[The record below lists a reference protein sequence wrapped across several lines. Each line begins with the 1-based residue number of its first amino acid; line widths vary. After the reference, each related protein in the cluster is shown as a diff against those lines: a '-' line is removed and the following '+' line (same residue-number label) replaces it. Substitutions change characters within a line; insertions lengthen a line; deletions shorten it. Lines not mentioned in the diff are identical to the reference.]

1 MDLSKLSTEYFPNLK
16 VQFKRL
22 AMKQNIPRRISRILV
37 LLFFAILTAG
47 TVDLNNLFD
56 YEGQITPFYITKDN
70 QSLENVV
77 SNEGAT
83 LGRVLFYDKN
93 LSLNNS
99 ISCGSCHKQEF
110 AFSDTAV
117 RSVGFEGGLTGRH
130 SMRLINARFA
140 DEMRFFWDKRAES
153 LEDQTTMPVQDH
165 IEMGFSGTGGQP
177 GIDSLLSRLSS
188 ISYYQQLFTLVYGD
202 AEITE
207 TRVQKALAQ
216 FVRSIQSYDSKYD
229 IGKALA
235 IVDAEPFPNF
245 TAQENLGKELFR
257 LTPIDGGAGCAGCHR
272 PPEFDID
279 FQSQNN
285 GVISVAG
292 NPGEIDLFN
301 TRAPSL
307 RDLVNPQGILNGPF
321 MHNGA
326 FTTLEQVIDHYNLIP
341 PNPLNTNLDPRLQGP
356 GANLGLTADEKA
368 ALVAFLHTLSG
379 NDVYTN
385 ERWSDPF
392 EPDGTITVIPG
403 TTSILPLTKDQIMIY
418 PNPCVDQLSVKC
430 GNGSGELTVYTSH
443 GTIVSAHRFD
453 QSINIDVRKLKP
465 GTYIVVL
472 KDKSGLVQKRKFIKK

>member
-1 MDLSKLSTEYFPNLK
+1 M
-16 VQFKRL
+16 KRTFSS
-22 AMKQNIPRRISRILV
+22 RISQILV
-37 LLFFAILTAG
+37 LLFFITLTAA
-47 TVDLNNLFD
+47 TIDLDNLFD
-56 YEGQITPFYITKDN
+56 YEGQITPVYITRDN
-70 QSLENVV
+70 QSMENSI

-93 LSLNNS
+93 LSLNNT

-153 LEDQTTMPVQDH
+153 LEVQTTMPVQDH
-165 IEMGFSGTGGQP
+165 VEMGFSGTGGQP
-177 GIDSLLSRLSS
+177 GIDSLLNRLSS

-202 AEITE
+202 SEITE
-207 TRVQKALAQ
+207 ARVQKAIAQ

-229 IGKALA
+229 IGKSIA

-245 TAQENLGKELFR
+245 TAEENLGKELFR
-257 LTPIDGGAGCAGCHR
+257 LTPIDGGAGCAACHR

-292 NPGEIDLFN
+292 DPSEIDLFN
-301 TRAPSL
+301 TRSPTL
-307 RDLVNPQGILNGPF
+307 RDLVNPQGLLNGPM
-321 MHNGA
+321 MHNGE
-326 FTTLEQVIDHYNLIP
+326 FSSLEQVIEHYNLIP
-341 PNPLNTNLDPRLQGP
+341 PNPLNTNLDPRFQGP
-356 GANLGLTADEKA
+356 GANLGLTNEEKA
-368 ALVAFLHTLSG
+368 ALVAFLRTLSG

-392 EPDGTITVIPG
+392 EEDGSITIIPG
-403 TTSILPLTKDQIMIY
+403 TANLIAKESLRFTMY
-418 PNPCVDQLSVKC
+418 PNPASDFLQIRGVQGNYRLSAFTITGMKVASLAFSEKVK
-430 GNGSGELTVYTSH
+430 L
-443 GTIVSAHRFD
+443 
-453 QSINIDVRKLKP
+453 DVRNWEK
-465 GTYIVVL
+465 GTYLIILEDAFGKVHKQTFL
-472 KDKSGLVQKRKFIKK
+472 KN

>member
-1 MDLSKLSTEYFPNLK
+1 
-16 VQFKRL
+16 
-22 AMKQNIPRRISRILV
+22 MKQNFHRQISRILV

-56 YEGQITPFYITKDN
+56 YEGQITPVYITKDN
-70 QSLENVV
+70 QSLENVTT
-77 SNEGAT
+77 NEGAT

-93 LSLNNS
+93 LSLNNT

-165 IEMGFSGTGGQP
+165 VEMGFSGTGGQP
-177 GIDSLLSRLSS
+177 GIDSLLNRLSS
-188 ISYYQQLFTLVYGD
+188 ISYYQQLFTMVYGD

-207 TRVQKALAQ
+207 ARVQKALAQ

-257 LTPIDGGAGCAGCHR
+257 LPPIDGGAGCATCHR

-285 GVISVAG
+285 GVIAVAG
-292 NPGEIDLFN
+292 SPGEIDLFN
-301 TRAPSL
+301 TRSPTL

-356 GANLGLTADEKA
+356 GASLGLTADEKA

-392 EPDGTITVIPG
+392 GPDGTITVIPG
-403 TTSILPLTKDQIMIY
+403 TASILPNTMDQIVVY
-418 PNPCVDQLSVKC
+418 PSPCLDQLSVQY
-430 GNGSGELTVYTSH
+430 GNGSGEMTVYTNY
-443 GTIVSAHRFD
+443 GAVVSAQRFQ
-453 QSINIDVRKLKP
+453 QSITMDVRALKP

-472 KDKSGLVQKRKFIKK
+472 KEDSGLVQKRKFIKK